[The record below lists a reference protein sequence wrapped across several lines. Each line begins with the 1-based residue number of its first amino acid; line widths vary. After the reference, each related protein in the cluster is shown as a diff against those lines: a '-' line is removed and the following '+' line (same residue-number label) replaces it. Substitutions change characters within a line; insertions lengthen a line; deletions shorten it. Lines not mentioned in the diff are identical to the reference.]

1 MSRYFLKE
9 MKMKKLEMPFL
20 RTPYNYDRD
29 LASEESGLKC
39 EDDSLT
45 QQQFKDEA
53 DINTIVDRF
62 MKSGVLPTP
71 ANMPQYVDYEGVFDF
86 QTAMNAVRQADEN
99 FMRMD
104 AKTRARFN
112 NSPQEFLQFFADPA
126 NTDEAIRLGLA
137 VPQAVAES
145 KDSAP
150 ESTSKSES

>member
-1 MSRYFLKE
+1 
-9 MKMKKLEMPFL
+9 MKKVEMPFL
-20 RTPYNYDRD
+20 RTPFNYDRD
-29 LASEESGLKC
+29 LASEETGLRC

-71 ANMPQYVDYEGVFDF
+71 VNMPQYVDYEGVFDF

-104 AKTRARFN
+104 AKIRARFN

-126 NTDEAIRLGLA
+126 NTEEAIRLGLA
-137 VPQAVAES
+137 VPQAVAET
-145 KDSAP
+145 KVSAAEP
-150 ESTSKSES
+150 TSKSES